1 MTGRARGR
9 SRGRG
14 RGGGGGDAARRPGE
28 GPQEAQRE
36 QAAPVGRGRSRGP
49 PPAQVPAPAPQ
60 RPPPAQAE
68 PPTQAMAKMAVSQ
81 EQRPPRRSRDIVDD
95 VATKPQHIV
104 DKKGSTG
111 GKIALLTNHFKLR
124 TKPEFG
130 VYQYNVSFN
139 PEQESKR
146 VRVALLRN
154 QRAVI
159 GEVHAFDGMMLY
171 LPIRLPETNTV
182 INLTKQNGDPVQM
195 TITYTNDVLRDSPSM
210 MQLFNIIFRRV
221 LKHIGMQQVGR
232 NYFHITRPIMIDKFK
247 LELWPGYTTSIMPYE
262 TDVLLSADVSHKVLR
277 QTTVLEFLYELYN
290 SGRARNFYDE
300 ACKQLIGQI
309 VLTRYNNKTYRIDD
323 IKWDTHPNHTF
334 PGRFKG
340 VERDISYVDYY
351 KEVYDKQIIDMDQPL
366 LVSRLKKIPGQKMR
380 IQDGEILLVPEL
392 CFLTGLTDDMRN
404 DFSLM
409 KDLAVHTRVDPKSR
423 NKSLLSFMDDICKN
437 PESSKELGGWNL
449 GFEPETLTL
458 PGRVLPTEKIYQSGG
473 RSYSYDP
480 KTADWS
486 REMRGMPLYS
496 TVNLNN
502 WLLIYSSRDSNNAKD
517 FEQTLKKVGGPMG
530 ITVAPGI
537 DCRIQ
542 DDRTETYLNAIKSN
556 YSHEL
561 QMVVTI
567 LTTNRKD
574 RYDAIKKLCCLE
586 KPVPSQVI
594 VGRTISKKQMLM
606 SVSTKIA
613 IQLNCKLG
621 GEAWALEIPLKKTMV
636 VGIDTY
642 HDSSAKGRSVGGFVA
657 SVNQTLTKYYS
668 RVSFQ
673 HTGMEFIDALKT
685 NMTAAL
691 RRYQEVNRDLPERIM
706 IYRDGVGDGQLR
718 TVVEHEVPQLK
729 ASFSEVSGGYKPKF
743 SVIIVKKRISARL
756 FNKGDGVNLTNPP
769 PGTVVDT
776 DITRKDWF
784 DFFLVSQSVRQGTV
798 SPTHYNVIEDSSGL
812 QPDHFQRLTYKLT
825 HLYYNWP
832 GTVRVPAPCQY
843 AHKLAFLVG
852 QSLHK
857 PPSHELADKLFFL

>member
-1 MTGRARGR
+1 MWRG
-9 SRGRG
+9 
-14 RGGGGGDAARRPGE
+14 DL
-28 GPQEAQRE
+28 
-36 QAAPVGRGRSRGP
+36 
-49 PPAQVPAPAPQ
+49 
-60 RPPPAQAE
+60 
-68 PPTQAMAKMAVSQ
+68 K
-81 EQRPPRRSRDIVDD
+81 
-95 VATKPQHIV
+95 KPQ
-104 DKKGSTG
+104 G
-111 GKIALLTNHFKLR
+111 LYEE
-124 TKPEFG
+124 TKCLWYVTF
-130 VYQYNVSFN
+130 F
-139 PEQESKR
+139 
-146 VRVALLRN
+146 LFLC
-154 QRAVI
+154 
-159 GEVHAFDGMMLY
+159 FLY
-171 LPIRLPETNTV
+171 LFLCR
-182 INLTKQNGDPVQM
+182 
-195 TITYTNDVLRDSPSM
+195 
-210 MQLFNIIFRRV
+210 
-221 LKHIGMQQVGR
+221 
-232 NYFHITRPIMIDKFK
+232 

-290 SGRARNFYDE
+290 SGRERNFYDE

-458 PGRVLPTEKIYQSGG
+458 PGRVLPPEKIYQSGG
-473 RSYSYDP
+473 RSVRHKDDFDVVCNAVMYAANRLLFCAYLKSAYLVMSL
-480 KTADWS
+480 KLFILTF
-486 REMRGMPLYS
+486 
-496 TVNLNN
+496 LN
-502 WLLIYSSRDSNNAKD
+502 S
-517 FEQTLKKVGGPMG
+517 
-530 ITVAPGI
+530 
-537 DCRIQ
+537 CRIQ

-636 VGIDTY
+636 IGIDTY

>member
-210 MQLFNIIFRRV
+210 MQLFNIIFRR
-221 LKHIGMQQVGR
+221 
-232 NYFHITRPIMIDKFK
+232 

-309 VLTRYNNKTYRIDD
+309 VLTRYRRLYSHFLSLSI
-323 IKWDTHPNHTF
+323 
-334 PGRFKG
+334 
-340 VERDISYVDYY
+340 
-351 KEVYDKQIIDMDQPL
+351 VYDKQIIDMDQPL

-409 KDLAVHTRVDPKSR
+409 KDLAVHTR
-423 NKSLLSFMDDICKN
+423 
-437 PESSKELGGWNL
+437 
-449 GFEPETLTL
+449 FEPETLTL
-458 PGRVLPTEKIYQSGG
+458 PGRVLPPEKIYQSGG

-621 GEAWALEIPLKKTMV
+621 GEAWALEIPTMV

-784 DFFLVSQSVRQGTV
+784 DFFL
-798 SPTHYNVIEDSSGL
+798 
-812 QPDHFQRLTYKLT
+812 
-825 HLYYNWP
+825 